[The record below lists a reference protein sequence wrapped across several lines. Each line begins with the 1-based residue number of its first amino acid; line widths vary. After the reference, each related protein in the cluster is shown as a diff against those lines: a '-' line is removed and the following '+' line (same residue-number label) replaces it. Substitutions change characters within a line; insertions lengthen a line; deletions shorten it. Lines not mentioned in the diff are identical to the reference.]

1 MTTKKKK
8 QAHPGPSTKDLQL
21 SMKKL
26 VLFLTLFLS
35 AHAFAQITN
44 QVGII
49 NDINLR
55 PEGDRFSILIV
66 GQGKLEPNTIVID
79 NPPRIALD
87 FPNVRNML
95 YPRTIEAETN
105 SYVHRIRTS
114 LYAKGRETIS
124 RITIDLKNRWD
135 YGLYKT
141 DQGVV
146 LTLAPANQK
155 ASKEKEKENEP
166 KSTKSP
172 AATVPP
178 PPDVRVPSSE
188 GNGVTSDPNAKKT
201 VQQQTNKPNVKP
213 AVQQQQQTPQPAV
226 KTPVQ
231 RQPNTPPPP
240 VQTPQDIVIG
250 SEDLLEISVFELP
263 QFDTTTRVQG
273 DGTITMPLVGSIEVR
288 GLKKKDVEARIA
300 TALQAKY
307 VNNANV
313 SVNVKEYKSRQVSLL
328 GEVKQP
334 GAYYVM
340 SQRTLL
346 QLLSEAGGLSPAAGP
361 KCYVFRPGASKIEID
376 LRDLM
381 VNGNPALNIPIYPG
395 DVVNVPADTK
405 IVIYVL
411 GAVRLPGAVHL
422 STSMPVTLLAA
433 VAAAGGPTE
442 SAKQSDIKI
451 KRRHSTGEENLIKVN
466 LKDILSGKT
475 EDIPLS
481 EGDIITVP
489 ESFF

>member
-1 MTTKKKK
+1 
-8 QAHPGPSTKDLQL
+8 
-21 SMKKL
+21 MKKL
-26 VLFLTLFLS
+26 ALFLTLLLS
-35 AHAFAQITN
+35 ANAFAQFGS

-49 NDINLR
+49 NDIQVKSD
-55 PEGDRFSILIV
+55 GDRFSILII
-66 GQGKLEPNTIVID
+66 GSGKLEPNTIMID
-79 NPPRIALD
+79 SPPRIALD
-87 FPNVRNML
+87 FPNVKNAL
-95 YPRTIEAETN
+95 YPKTIEADPN
-105 SYVHRIRTS
+105 SYIHRIRTS

-135 YGLYKT
+135 YGLFKT
-141 DQGVV
+141 KEGVV
-146 LTLAPANQK
+146 LTLAPANRNSTPGE
-155 ASKEKEKENEP
+155 AANSKQP
-166 KSTKSP
+166 P
-172 AATVPP
+172 AAVTVPP
-178 PPDVRVPSSE
+178 PSVAKTSPSSS
-188 GNGVTSDPNAKKT
+188 GNKATAKPPVKKPEVTANPPVNMP
-201 VQQQTNKPNVKP
+201 VQQEYPPSSAMPP
-213 AVQQQQQTPQPAV
+213 ASQP
-226 KTPVQ
+226 
-231 RQPNTPPPP
+231 
-240 VQTPQDIVIG
+240 PQDIVIG

-263 QFDTTTRVQG
+263 QFDTTARVQG

-288 GLKKKDVEARIA
+288 GLKKKDVEAKIA

-346 QLLSEAGGLSPAAGP
+346 QLLSEAGGLSPSAGP
-361 KCYVFRPGASKIEID
+361 KCYVFRPGAAKIEIN

-395 DVVNVPADTK
+395 DVVNVPPDTK
-405 IVIYVL
+405 VVIYVL
-411 GAVRLPGAVHL
+411 GAVRQPGAVQL
-422 STSMPVTLLAA
+422 SSTMPITLLAA
-433 VAAAGGPTE
+433 VAAAGGPTD

-451 KRRHSTGEENLIKVN
+451 KRRHSTGRENLIKVN
-466 LKDILSGKT
+466 LKDILRGEA
-475 EDIPLS
+475 EDIPLF